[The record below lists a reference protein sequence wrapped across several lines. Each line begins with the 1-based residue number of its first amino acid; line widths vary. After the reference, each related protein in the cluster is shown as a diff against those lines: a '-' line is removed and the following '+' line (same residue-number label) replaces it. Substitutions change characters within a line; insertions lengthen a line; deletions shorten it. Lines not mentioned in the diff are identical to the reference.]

1 MPTCSGSSQF
11 FKGGSDQ
18 KYFSQTTLFRHFS
31 ATEFHS
37 LHDPDSLILTK
48 RSSRKPVAMQA
59 TSTRLPRGGAFVQG
73 VPPALRPVLRAYVLG
88 YASSTAPRLLTLLL
102 THLSRKRKNIDEKP
116 DDFFLL
122 SLFRILKGGLEL
134 QRFPTFCAALVGGS
148 TLLQAR
154 DQPPFS
160 TPANKESDTLTQTIL
175 TPDNKAI
182 TGCTTKVGI
191 FGHLLISHWLVAKS
205 LALWQSLVNHIRI
218 S

>member
-1 MPTCSGSSQF
+1 VRAASVNFKVSDVLFHAEMLRISNSSGE
-11 FKGGSDQ
+11 G
-18 KYFSQTTLFRHFS
+18 QTRNTSPKQHCFV
-31 ATEFHS
+31 
-37 LHDPDSLILTK
+37 ILAPQSFILK
-48 RSSRKPVAMQA
+48 RSRFADLLTRRNSRKPVAMQA
-59 TSTRLPRGGAFVQG
+59 TSTRLPRGRAFVQG

-154 DQPPFS
+154 DQTAFY
-160 TPANKESDTLTQTIL
+160 TPANKRVRYPYADY
-175 TPDNKAI
+175 
-182 TGCTTKVGI
+182 
-191 FGHLLISHWLVAKS
+191 SHV
-205 LALWQSLVNHIRI
+205 
-218 S
+218 

>member
-1 MPTCSGSSQF
+1 
-11 FKGGSDQ
+11 
-18 KYFSQTTLFRHFS
+18 
-31 ATEFHS
+31 
-37 LHDPDSLILTK
+37 
-48 RSSRKPVAMQA
+48 MQA

-73 VPPALRPVLRAYVLG
+73 VPHALRPVLRAYVLG

-154 DQPPFS
+154 DQPPPS
-160 TPANKESDTLTQTIL
+160 LPLLTRESDTLTQIIL
-175 TPDNKAI
+175 TSDNKAI
-182 TGCTTKVGI
+182 TCCTTKVGI
-191 FGHLLISHWLVAKS
+191 FRHLIISHWLLAKR
-205 LALWQSLVNHIRI
+205 LAL
-218 S
+218 

>member
-154 DQPPFS
+154 DHPP
-160 TPANKESDTLTQTIL
+160 
-175 TPDNKAI
+175 
-182 TGCTTKVGI
+182 
-191 FGHLLISHWLVAKS
+191 LLYPC
-205 LALWQSLVNHIRI
+205 
-218 S
+218 